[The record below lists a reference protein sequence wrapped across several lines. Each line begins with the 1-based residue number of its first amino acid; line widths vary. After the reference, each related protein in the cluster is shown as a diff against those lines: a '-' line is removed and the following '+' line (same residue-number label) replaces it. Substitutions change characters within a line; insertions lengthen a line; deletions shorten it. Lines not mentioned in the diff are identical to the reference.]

1 MGRRVNGKL
10 FDEAEMGAA
19 VRVGGRFSPGSAESG
34 ERSLT
39 TTDGASLTVLVEVE
53 GVRGLVLPVGGFV
66 EVDGVKEEGRRVRA
80 KAVSSLPATEVDMEL
95 WEEAIKLAALPQLQ
109 HLFTPMTA
117 AA

>member
-1 MGRRVNGKL
+1 
-10 FDEAEMGAA
+10 MGAA

-34 ERSLT
+34 ECTLT
-39 TTDGASLTVLVEVE
+39 TTDGGSLRVVFGAE
-53 GVRGLVLPVGGFV
+53 GVRCFELPVGGFV
-66 EVDGVKEEGRRVRA
+66 EVDGVKEEGGRVRA
-80 KAVSSLPATEVDMEL
+80 KAVSSLPETEVDMEL